1 MIARYYGKFNKSR
14 RDRWVFGDR
23 SSGAYMQKFAW
34 NRIIRHQLVK
44 GEASPDDPALAEYW
58 AKRRRK
64 TPPPIGNA
72 RLRLHG
78 AQHGRCPLCGGMLL
92 PVDEQPQTPR
102 EWEHWLTPSR
112 KTIIEV
118 ATRKDGTSGETE
130 PRLIHAHCQH
140 RLKDGSGPGLL
151 HDREPSGLA

>member
-1 MIARYYGKFNKSR
+1 VIARYYGKFNKSR

-34 NRIIRHQLVK
+34 NRIIRHQMVK

-72 RLRLHG
+72 RLG
-78 AQHGRCPLCGGMLL
+78 YG
-92 PVDEQPQTPR
+92 
-102 EWEHWLTPSR
+102 S
-112 KTIIEV
+112 
-118 ATRKDGTSGETE
+118 TE
-130 PRLIHAHCQH
+130 PSTVGARSAEACSCPSMSSHKPHAS
-140 RLKDGSGPGLL
+140 GSTG
-151 HDREPSGLA
+151 